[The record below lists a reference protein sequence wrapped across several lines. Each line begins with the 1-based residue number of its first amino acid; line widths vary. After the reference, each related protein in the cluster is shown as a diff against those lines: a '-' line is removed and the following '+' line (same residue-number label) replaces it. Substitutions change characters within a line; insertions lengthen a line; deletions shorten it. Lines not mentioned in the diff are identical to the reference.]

1 MAFAVLLTEGAERDL
16 EDIYRY
22 IAASDSV
29 GDADRV
35 LDALETAALSLSEL
49 PERGNVPKELRSLGL
64 REYRE
69 LHWKPYRLIYR
80 IDDRRVI
87 IHCIADGRRDMQ
99 TVLQRRLLLDR

>member
-49 PERGNVPKELRSLGL
+49 PERGNVPKELRSLERDRPFL
-64 REYRE
+64 NR
-69 LHWKPYRLIYR
+69 KR
-80 IDDRRVI
+80 IPL
-87 IHCIADGRRDMQ
+87 GRD
-99 TVLQRRLLLDR
+99 V

>member
-1 MAFAVLLTEGAERDL
+1 MAYAVALTEDAERDL

-22 IAASDSV
+22 IAGSDSV
-29 GDADRV
+29 ANADRV
-35 LDALETAALSLSEL
+35 LDALEAAALTLVEL

-64 REYRE
+64 KEYRE

-87 IHCIADGRRDMQ
+87 VYCVADGRRDMQ
-99 TVLQRRLLLDR
+99 TLLQRRLLLDR